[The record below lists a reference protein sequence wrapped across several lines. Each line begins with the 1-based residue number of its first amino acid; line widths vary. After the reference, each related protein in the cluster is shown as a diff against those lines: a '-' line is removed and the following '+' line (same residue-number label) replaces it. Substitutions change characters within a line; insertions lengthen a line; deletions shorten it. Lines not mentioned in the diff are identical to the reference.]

1 MIAIPPRPDT
11 PADDVGRATMS
22 LRYED
27 VAQDG
32 RMMLEAM
39 PPALGE
45 AVWRASLARTP
56 AAKLSRA
63 QGVIPILSRMI
74 VERGEGP
81 ISVNHAVEAEGHWQL
96 AHTVDARGAVD
107 RLIMNLWADVYG
119 TRARTYGPAP
129 EGAGER
135 VCVGRVFAEHVFTR
149 LFAPPGERK
158 VVAFDFPGL
167 PRVPEARW
175 TWRDPA
181 RLLDA
186 PEGATPLEGAL
197 DRAPEAAPEASLEDD
212 VAPIVF
218 GLAHTD
224 SNQHVNSLAFPRLFE
239 EAVLRRLVAHGRDP
253 RVLSTAY
260 EIAFRKP
267 CFAGDVA
274 RVALRTFAHA
284 ATAGAGGA
292 GGDSSTFDAVGAF
305 TSPAAP
311 RAKPHCWVRMRLG

>member
-11 PADDVGRATMS
+11 PADDVGRATMP

-45 AVWRASLARTP
+45 AVWRASLSRTP

-81 ISVNHAVEAEGHWQL
+81 ISVNHAVEAEGFWQL
-96 AHTVDARGAVD
+96 AHTVDAHGEVD
-107 RLIMNLWADVYG
+107 RLVMNLWADVYG
-119 TRARTYGPAP
+119 KRARTYGPPP

-167 PRVPEARW
+167 PRVPETRW
-175 TWRDPA
+175 AWRDPA

-186 PEGATPLEGAL
+186 PEGASPLDDA
-197 DRAPEAAPEASLEDD
+197 LEDD
-212 VAPIVF
+212 VAPIAF

-224 SNQHVNSLAFPRLFE
+224 SNQHVNSLAYPRLFE
-239 EAVLRRLVAHGRDP
+239 EAALRRLVARGRDP
-253 RVLSTAY
+253 RVLSSAY

-274 RVALRTFAHA
+274 RVALRTFARGD
-284 ATAGAGGA
+284 ATIGA
-292 GGDSSTFDAVGAF
+292 DAVGAF
-305 TSPAAP
+305 TSASAP
-311 RAKPHCWVRMRLG
+311 REKPHCWVRMRLT

>member
-1 MIAIPPRPDT
+1 MIAIPPRPET
-11 PADDVGRATMS
+11 ADGDVGRATMS

-56 AAKLSRA
+56 AAKMSRA
-63 QGVIPILSRMI
+63 QGIIPILSRMI
-74 VERGEGP
+74 VERGAGP
-81 ISVNHAVEAEGHWQL
+81 ISVNHAVEAEGFWQL
-96 AHTVDARGAVD
+96 AHTVDARGEVD

-119 TRARTYGPAP
+119 TRGRTYGPPP
-129 EGAGER
+129 EGAGVR

-167 PRVPEARW
+167 PRVPETRW
-175 TWRDPA
+175 SWRDPA

-186 PEGATPLEGAL
+186 PEGARAL
-197 DRAPEAAPEASLEDD
+197 DAPGGALEDD

-239 EAVLRRLVAHGRDP
+239 EAVLRRLVARGRDP

-274 RVALRTFAHA
+274 RVALRTFARA
-284 ATAGAGGA
+284 ADGDGDGDGDAGVV
-292 GGDSSTFDAVGAF
+292 AVGAF
-305 TSPAAP
+305 TSPSAP
-311 RAKPHCWVRMRLG
+311 REKPHCWVRMRLA